1 MLPCRPFLSSSH
13 RTTPQVLNFFS
24 RLEEQHRYMS
34 ALHCQIKKKALVFF
48 YHKRLSLLSFFASF
62 ATHSEITLEQ
72 DKKKKD
78 NVFSQSCTEFIAAE
92 GNCKKWEMR
101 FANEEARTG
110 RALLHVLCLHRLTC
124 RTHASI
130 VVDTSRDRQHRPSA
144 TCSIAR
150 NTTKTKYV
158 RKKRKKERS
167 ETKNGTPR
175 SWNQTHPNYRR
186 EESRYAA
193 QKQATRKNAADWEK
207 GCEPHTKTMTVCTRK
222 RRSFSLPALLRSV
235 VLLLRRVGNR
245 LKARRWVLRAARVK
259 HLEAVARQLAV
270 VALGFVD
277 VLVHAVH
284 GWQRCA
290 VHRRVVEQLAVHR
303 VVLVRDVTAC
313 KQLVVR
319 VVRQSLLHQ
328 ELWQVL
334 AVAGTHVT
342 HRVASEGVELWRH
355 VSLVLQLPR
364 PGCLLLNV
372 LLEDACAGQA
382 KVPALRTRHG
392 ELVRMCITN
401 PVNAASQRATEHFVA
416 LVVCCCT
423 NAVCRCVE
431 LSAGLTPR
439 FLNDAESE
447 EEKKNEMHQ

>member
-158 RKKRKKERS
+158 RKKKERKKGVKQRTGHQEA
-167 ETKNGTPR
+167 GT
-175 SWNQTHPNYRR
+175 RR
-186 EESRYAA
+186 IQITGEKR
-193 QKQATRKNAADWEK
+193 AD
-207 GCEPHTKTMTVCTRK
+207 TQ
-222 RRSFSLPALLRSV
+222 RRS
-235 VLLLRRVGNR
+235 RRRG
-245 LKARRWVLRAARVK
+245 RAQQTGK
-259 HLEAVARQLAV
+259 
-270 VALGFVD
+270 
-277 VLVHAVH
+277 
-284 GWQRCA
+284 
-290 VHRRVVEQLAVHR
+290 RVVNR
-303 VVLVRDVTAC
+303 PR
-313 KQLVVR
+313 KQ
-319 VVRQSLLHQ
+319 
-328 ELWQVL
+328 
-334 AVAGTHVT
+334 
-342 HRVASEGVELWRH
+342 
-355 VSLVLQLPR
+355 
-364 PGCLLLNV
+364 
-372 LLEDACAGQA
+372 
-382 KVPALRTRHG
+382 
-392 ELVRMCITN
+392 
-401 PVNAASQRATEHFVA
+401 
-416 LVVCCCT
+416 
-423 NAVCRCVE
+423 
-431 LSAGLTPR
+431 
-439 FLNDAESE
+439 
-447 EEKKNEMHQ
+447 